1 MSKPNDDVR
10 AYLNRAFPGS
20 RIDEGYSFVFFKAAS
35 SRRLRGQNVQR
46 VVDAL
51 CTSDSW
57 VIAVNVDWKLVGPTE
72 SQETRTVLY
81 TPDWNVE
88 ESYEEHV
95 AVVSGTFP
103 AEQVLRSI
111 KTPGAFAVVNPAQNL
126 AFDVSLGRMYGR
138 TRDELDA
145 FCDRVSDGFEP
156 RYAAYGE

>member
-1 MSKPNDDVR
+1 MTKPHDDVR

-57 VIAVNVDWKLVGPTE
+57 VIAVNVDWKLVGPTKAHD
-72 SQETRTVLY
+72 TRTVLY

-103 AEQVLRSI
+103 AQNVLRSI
-111 KTPGAFAVVNPAQNL
+111 KTPGAFAIVNPSKNL
-126 AFDVSLGRMYGR
+126 AFDVTLGRIYGS
-138 TRDELDA
+138 TREELDA
-145 FCDRVSDGFEP
+145 FCDLLSDAFEP
-156 RYAAYGE
+156 RDAAYGE